1 MGGVFRIVGEFRD
14 RLMPADSK
22 KIGYYLILQNFYSVF
37 ISTFDI
43 ALIYRATNSFY
54 YIIFFYYLMYITCS
68 VTFIV
73 FSFIFK
79 MKNPGNLFRIAIMF
93 QIILALFGIVFFKHL
108 TGLFF
113 VSGYFVI
120 RGLYEGSIWLG
131 RHSSI
136 IIGINDKNRNSFV
149 LKLQTF
155 NLVVSALAP
164 AVSGA
169 VISFAGSFI
178 KLSGGGI
185 PSGYLY
191 VFIVSFVLSLVFMIF
206 SPSITFDRGNV
217 ISWSNIRRL
226 YCGRKYSAYK
236 YYTVSNLLQNGTLVL
251 CAAIINFLILKTEF
265 NLGIFTS
272 AVSVGA
278 AFFYYFI
285 RKRTKNTTR
294 DLRGKFIALG
304 STGEV
309 VSRLVYF
316 ATFSLP
322 GLIAKTFVDIFV
334 VPFKTL
340 FSDNI
345 VKKYIDRIETEDGFN
360 VFEVL
365 VFQESLVLVTRVS
378 VLLVFLGLLALNFT
392 TPLKIFQGA
401 LAVTTLFCVTDYL
414 LLKRLR

>member
-1 MGGVFRIVGEFRD
+1 MDSIFRAIGGLKGRI
-14 RLMPADSK
+14 MPTDSK
-22 KIGYYLILQNFYSVF
+22 KIGFYLILQNFYSVF
-37 ISTFDI
+37 IATFDI

-54 YIIFFYYLMYITCS
+54 SIIFFYYLMYITCS
-68 VTFIV
+68 VTFIL
-73 FSFIFK
+73 FSVLFK
-79 MKNPGNLFRIAIMF
+79 MKSPGNLFRIAIMF

-108 TGLFF
+108 TGLLF

-136 IIGINDKNRNSFV
+136 IIGINDKKRNSFV
-149 LKLQTF
+149 LKLQIF

-178 KLSGGGI
+178 KLNGGGI
-185 PSGYLY
+185 PSGYFY
-191 VFIVSFVLSLVFMIF
+191 VFLVSLVLSLLFMIF

-236 YYTVSNLLQNGTLVL
+236 YYTISNLLQNGTLVL
-251 CAAIINFLILKTEF
+251 CAAVINFLILKTEF

-285 RKRTKNTTR
+285 RRRIKNTDK
-294 DLRGKFIALG
+294 DLRGKFIAFG
-304 STGEV
+304 SGGEV

-322 GLIAKTFVDIFV
+322 GLISKTFVDIFV

-345 VKKYIDRIETEDGFN
+345 VKKFIDRIETEDGFN
-360 VFEVL
+360 VFEIL
-365 VFQESLVLVTRVS
+365 VFQESLVLVTRVF
-378 VLLVFLGLLALNFT
+378 VLLVFMGLLALNFT
-392 TPLKIFQGA
+392 APLRIFQWA
-401 LAVTTLFCVTDYL
+401 LAATTVFCLTDYL